1 MSNIYKLHSSIEL
14 YVQRKIKLLKDIS
27 ITDSSKEYYTNKQ
40 RIKNIESIWIRTRI
54 VPDIIDTNY
63 ITKLLYTYRLI
74 RDI

>member
-1 MSNIYKLHSSIEL
+1 MSNIYKLHRSIKI

-27 ITDSSKEYYTNKQ
+27 ITNSSKEYYTNKQ
-40 RIKNIESIWIRTRI
+40 RITNIESIWIQVRI

-63 ITKLLYTYRLI
+63 IKKLLYTYRLI

>member
-14 YVQRKIKLLKDIS
+14 YVRRKIKLLKGIS

-40 RIKNIESIWIRTRI
+40 RIENIESIWIQVRI
-54 VPDIIDTNY
+54 IPDIIDTNY
-63 ITKLLYTYRLI
+63 IKKLLYTYRLI